1 MKNCKSGSF
10 QLNFL
15 LPVLAFFEGGSQSS
29 WSWWDVILGRP
40 LSSHITLVSHPPW
53 WTNTNITLK
62 LLDHVSLTVSPRLFT
77 RNYQMMTKG
86 HHGMGQDLLWVWC
99 SHCSED
105 HNSILPGTILIMGCF
120 GRMRVLSVCYRC
132 FCKFSTFSSGW
143 SITTVVNGPELQAF
157 I

>member
-77 RNYQMMTKG
+77 RNYQMMTTG
-86 HHGMGQDLLWVWC
+86 HHGIGWDLLWVWC
-99 SHCSED
+99 STRSQD
-105 HNSILPGTILIMGCF
+105 HNCGNGQIWRFCHEQFYSRDFGVLFASEYFLNLIVVPASICLFHRDG
-120 GRMRVLSVCYRC
+120 
-132 FCKFSTFSSGW
+132 
-143 SITTVVNGPELQAF
+143 Q
-157 I
+157 